1 MATDPNDEIPSF
13 RFTDKRVDESWK
25 EEMRRE
31 KAAKPAPA
39 PQAPAPAAPQ
49 SSEADAPD
57 DAAAAGS
64 EAQADTIEGEAAA
77 AEAPPQTPK
86 PTGTPAEQKEAKV
99 FMTFL
104 AGLAQQALMQLGQM
118 PNPYTGQAEL
128 DVNGARY
135 TIELLA
141 VIQKKTKGNL
151 SAEENQM
158 LAGTIQ
164 DLKMAYGEI
173 VAELQRQ
180 MAAQAKGAMKPGPGG
195 AIPGPGF
202 GRRG

>member
-1 MATDPNDEIPSF
+1 MATTDSNDEIPSF

-31 KAAKPAPA
+31 KAKPVAAPEPAPA
-39 PQAPAPAAPQ
+39 PTPAAEASDSAAPQ
-49 SSEADAPD
+49 TDADIGAEA
-57 DAAAAGS
+57 S
-64 EAQADTIEGEAAA
+64 IEGEAPA
-77 AEAPPQTPK
+77 AEAPK

-141 VIQKKTKGNL
+141 VVQKKTKGNL

-158 LAGTIQ
+158 LTGTIQ

-180 MAAQAKGAMKPGPGG
+180 MAAQVKGGMKPGPGG

-202 GRRG
+202 GRR

>member
-39 PQAPAPAAPQ
+39 PAAPAPLPAETAPAAEAPQ
-49 SSEADAPD
+49 GAEASEADAD
-57 DAAAAGS
+57 VG
-64 EAQADTIEGEAAA
+64 
-77 AEAPPQTPK
+77 AEAPPAGEAPPAEGPK
-86 PTGTPAEQKEAKV
+86 LSGTPAEQKEAKV

-128 DVNGARY
+128 DINGARY
-135 TIELLA
+135 TIELLI
-141 VIQKKTKGNL
+141 VVQKKTKGNL
-151 SAEENQM
+151 SAEETQM

-180 MAAQAKGAMKPGPGG
+180 QMAAAKGAMKPGPGG

-202 GRRG
+202 GRR